1 VDLAA
6 YISTVTGMV
15 TVFLG
20 AFYFLTSQVGSRI
33 DRLDVRIDRLE
44 VKVDRVYDSVAEMG
58 SRITALE
65 RRDKE

>member
-1 VDLAA
+1 MELAA

-20 AFYFLTSQVGSRI
+20 AFYFLTGQVGSRI
-33 DRLDVRIDRLE
+33 DRLDV
-44 VKVDRVYDSVAEMG
+44 KVDRIHDSVAEMG

-65 RRDKE
+65 HRDKE